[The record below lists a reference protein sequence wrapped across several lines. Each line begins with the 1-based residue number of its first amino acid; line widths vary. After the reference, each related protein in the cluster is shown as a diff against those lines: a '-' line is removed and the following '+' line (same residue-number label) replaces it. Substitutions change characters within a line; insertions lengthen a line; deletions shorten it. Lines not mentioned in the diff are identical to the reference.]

1 MELSE
6 KERESIRKSRKIILD
21 MDDRKHIESIYE
33 TNYGPINKAL
43 SQWNDTN
50 VREYRKMV
58 KPNYEDPIKKEF
70 PHNILK
76 AVDKQVAGTHYKKFA
91 IQPAE
96 FCHKNKIPYLE
107 ATAIKYLCRW
117 RDKGGLED
125 LDKAIHFIELLKEFE
140 SDANT

>member
-6 KERESIRKSRKIILD
+6 RERESIRKSKEIILD
-21 MDDRKHIESIYE
+21 IDDRKHIESIYE
-33 TNYGPINKAL
+33 TNYGPIKREL
-43 SQWNDTN
+43 SQWDDTN

-58 KPNYEDPIKKEF
+58 N
-70 PHNILK
+70 K
-76 AVDKQVAGTHYKKFA
+76 ASEKQVAGNHYKKFN

-96 FCHKNKIPYLE
+96 FCHKNNIPYLE

-117 RDKGGLED
+117 RDKGGFED